1 MNRNR
6 RNTAG
11 ASEVAQAQY
20 ERRDIARRDI
30 VDYGILVQ
38 ESRNTMSALEYLRS
52 HDIDPEV
59 IARVLLEPRLR
70 RGVPCS

>member
-1 MNRNR
+1 MSQGIQ
-6 RNTAG
+6 NTLG
-11 ASEVAQAQY
+11 AMEIAQAQY
-20 ERRDIARRDI
+20 ERRDTARRDI

-70 RGVPCS
+70 RAPRYS

>member
-1 MNRNR
+1 MNRN
-6 RNTAG
+6 TQDTLG
-11 ASEVAQAQY
+11 ALEIAQAQY
-20 ERRDIARRDI
+20 ERRDTARRDI

-38 ESRNTMSALEYLRS
+38 ESRNTMSALEYLRA

-70 RGVPCS
+70 RAMQYS